1 MPRSRS
7 GKSKS
12 VISRLK
18 GLLSITEPFTRSD
31 AASLGFAASSSSQW
45 SDIRGSWAVS
55 SNKASSSTAG
65 SSYPLSTL
73 IFTKEDVTLSVDEIG
88 PGVGTAFWVT
98 DANNW
103 WGTYQD
109 AVQTC
114 QTCSNTSNCAT
125 YVTNTTNVAA
135 VPGNCSTYSYVCSYY
150 NAPTPLGQGYSPGF
164 CSWNGD
170 CGGAVT
176 RACNACGGGSC
187 CQDSGGPCCAFYG
200 PKYSPGSCA
209 GYATPCN
216 AYNATTPAYS
226 YTVTNCSTYNAV
238 TNYDCNCTTAYS
250 IKLIKSISGTVSQV
264 ASFAIASIAV
274 GMKTVL
280 SGSTVTVK
288 AYASNSYASQIGA
301 DQSTTVTGY
310 TKTKNHGILKAS
322 TTYSPAQTS
331 VIGSFEAV

>member
-31 AASLGFAASSSSQW
+31 NASLGFAASSSSQW
-45 SDIRGSWAVS
+45 SNVRGSWAIAT
-55 SNKASSSTAG
+55 NKASSATAG
-65 SSYPLSTL
+65 SSYPLATL
-73 IFTKEDVTLSVDEIG
+73 VFTKEDVTLSVDEIG

-98 DANNW
+98 DSNNW

-109 AVQTC
+109 ATQTC
-114 QTCSNTSNCAT
+114 QTCTNTSNCAT
-125 YVTNTTNVAA
+125 YVTNTVNVAA
-135 VPGNCSTYSYVCSYY
+135 VPGNCATYSTVCSSY
-150 NAPTPLGQGYSPGF
+150 NAPVYNGEGYSPAF
-164 CSWNGD
+164 CSAGP
-170 CGGAVT
+170 CPAPSVS
-176 RACNACGGGSC
+176 RACNACGGPGC
-187 CQDSGGPCCAFYG
+187 CPAPYTNCCAVYG
-200 PKYSPGSCA
+200 PRFSPGTCSA
-209 GYATPCN
+209 NSTPCN

-226 YTVTNCSTYNAV
+226 YTVSNCSTYNAV

-250 IKLIKSISGTVSQV
+250 VKLIKSVSGTVSQV

-280 SGSTVTVK
+280 SGNTVTVK
-288 AYASNSYASQIGA
+288 AYASTSYASQIGA

-310 TKTKNHGILKAS
+310 TKTKKHGILKAS

-331 VIGSFEAV
+331 VIGSFGAE

>member
-31 AASLGFAASSSSQW
+31 AASLGFAASSASQW
-45 SDIRGSWAVS
+45 SDIRGSWAIAT
-55 SNKASSSTAG
+55 NKASSATAG
-65 SSYPLSTL
+65 SSYPLATL
-73 IFTKEDVTLSVDEIG
+73 VFTKEDVTLSVDEIG

-109 AVQTC
+109 ATRTC
-114 QTCSNTSNCAT
+114 QTCTNTSTCAT
-125 YVTNTTNVAA
+125 YVTNTVNVAA
-135 VPGNCSTYSYVCSYY
+135 VPGNCATYSTVCSSY
-150 NAPTPLGQGYSPGF
+150 NAPVYNGEGYSPAF
-164 CSWNGD
+164 CSENY
-170 CGGAVT
+170 CPAPSVP
-176 RACNACGGGSC
+176 RACNACGGPGC
-187 CQDSGGPCCAFYG
+187 CPAPYAYCCAVYG
-200 PKYSPGSCA
+200 PRFSPGNCSA
-209 GYATPCN
+209 NATPCN

-226 YTVTNCSTYNAV
+226 YTVSNCSTYNAA

-250 IKLIKSISGTVSQV
+250 VKLIKSVSGTISQV

-280 SGSTVTVK
+280 SGNTVTVK
-288 AYASNSYASQIGA
+288 AYASTSYASQIGA
-301 DQSTTVTGY
+301 DQSTTVAGY
-310 TKTKNHGILKAS
+310 TKTKKHGILKAS

-331 VIGSFEAV
+331 VIGSFGAV